1 MIILGWMLK
10 GIIIY
15 IVFKI
20 INWRKERKRLEW
32 NRIKKGE
39 KMKIRLEEIAK
50 EMKKAGYKSRDF
62 DSDDFINRVA
72 EILAER
78 DLFAMIADEMT
89 IIEEEILE
97 NREEF

>member
-1 MIILGWMLK
+1 
-10 GIIIY
+10 
-15 IVFKI
+15 
-20 INWRKERKRLEW
+20 
-32 NRIKKGE
+32 
-39 KMKIRLEEIAK
+39 MKIRLEEIAK